1 MKKSIILA
9 AYFLCISA
17 ASFAL
22 DTELGKTSSFKIVPK
37 ADKKYDLYYVSES
50 DAPVTISIYDD
61 EGTLITNDKI
71 KNNRSFK
78 RTYNFKNMAS
88 GDYKVVVKN
97 EEGRGSQQV
106 FHNPKT
112 SGLQTMISQ
121 VPNSKSF
128 KVLVGEFDSAEPV
141 IVKGYNSDNRL
152 IFKDEI
158 QEVQGFSKM
167 YNLSNI
173 TGDMV
178 RFTVENGRE
187 SVTQVRSLN

>member
-22 DTELGKTSSFKIVPK
+22 DTELGETSSFKIVPK

-61 EGTLITNDKI
+61 EGTLIANDKI

-78 RTYNFKNMAS
+78 RTYNFKNLSS

-112 SGLQTMISQ
+112 SGLQTIISQ

-128 KVLVGEFDSAEPV
+128 KVMVGEFDNASPV

-173 TGDMV
+173 TDDMV

-187 SVTQVRSLN
+187 SVTTVRSLN

>member
-22 DTELGKTSSFKIVPK
+22 DTELGETSSFKIVPK

-61 EGTLITNDKI
+61 EGTLITNDKV

-128 KVLVGEFDSAEPV
+128 KVLVGDFDNDKPV
-141 IVKGYNSDNRL
+141 TVKVYNSDNKL
-152 IFKDEI
+152 IFKDDITEA
-158 QEVQGFSKM
+158 QSFSKM

-173 TGDMV
+173 EDDV
-178 RFTVENGRE
+178 VKFTIVNGRE
-187 SVTQVRSLN
+187 SVSQLRSLN